1 MGSPLDIR
9 SLDISEFSLFADALH
24 ASGPAPDRA
33 ENLGLYAWLVGSWD
47 IEVTIYKDDGS
58 KIGAQGNVHAGWVLE
73 GRAIQDVFSVPGLF
87 YGTSIRF
94 YDPHIDAWQVFWIDP
109 LKQVFFRMTG
119 RLQGNDI
126 VNEGKETPELAR
138 AYGLPGDSKATVRW
152 IFTDITPNTFHWL
165 SQRSTDGTTWSLQRE
180 YFARRLNSSSA
191 LELRKTG

>member
-94 YDPHIDAWQVFWIDP
+94 YDPHIDAWQVFW
-109 LKQVFFRMTG
+109 MTG

-138 AYGLPGDSKATVRW
+138 AYGLAGDSKATVRW